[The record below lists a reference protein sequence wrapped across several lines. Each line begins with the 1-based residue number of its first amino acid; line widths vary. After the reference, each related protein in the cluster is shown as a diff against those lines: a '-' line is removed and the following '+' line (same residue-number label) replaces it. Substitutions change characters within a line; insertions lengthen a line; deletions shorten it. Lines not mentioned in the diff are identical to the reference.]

1 MFACAMN
8 RNTLL
13 EGLSLRF
20 MLKNSARKRRTMLK
34 KSRYSHETLWV
45 FLLLRA
51 GHGNI
56 VSKSTSSCY
65 AVQYILYK
73 IFEPYKKFKT
83 VEVIIFIWAF
93 DFLSQF
99 LFYITC
105 TVYSSYIIIIL
116 SNVHF
121 TCRYLNYWRCHSPS
135 LNCHL
140 VWQYW
145 PSICLYILGFVFV
158 LLFNQ

>member
-1 MFACAMN
+1 M
-8 RNTLL
+8 
-13 EGLSLRF
+13 
-20 MLKNSARKRRTMLK
+20 
-34 KSRYSHETLWV
+34 

-83 VEVIIFIWAF
+83 VEVIIFIGAF

-99 LFYITC
+99 LFFITC

-121 TCRYLNYWRCHSPS
+121 TCRYLNY
-135 LNCHL
+135 
-140 VWQYW
+140 
-145 PSICLYILGFVFV
+145 
-158 LLFNQ
+158 

>member
-1 MFACAMN
+1 M
-8 RNTLL
+8 
-13 EGLSLRF
+13 
-20 MLKNSARKRRTMLK
+20 
-34 KSRYSHETLWV
+34 

-65 AVQYILYK
+65 AVQYIILHK
-73 IFEPYKKFKT
+73 NFEPYKKFKT
-83 VEVIIFIWAF
+83 VEVIIFIGAF

-121 TCRYLNYWRCHSPS
+121 R
-135 LNCHL
+135 
-140 VWQYW
+140 
-145 PSICLYILGFVFV
+145 
-158 LLFNQ
+158 